1 MIKITICKLVQVI
14 KISICKL
21 VLFNK
26 VKIKVIWESLQCY
39 SKIFFE
45 EYLVTFNVKKGKI
58 YTVLNAETN

>member
-1 MIKITICKLVQVI
+1 MI